1 MPTTTR
7 TMRSLVCSCLLACGC
22 GGGSD
27 PPPAVV
33 AEPATITALTY
44 NMFYGIATDIV
55 PQSTSAANLSGS
67 ISAVVGGVTL
77 TDFACRLE
85 GAAQL
90 IAAEQPD
97 VIALQEAVL
106 VAYAHELDDRSR
118 DRVIVDFLDT
128 LVRAIERQS
137 GVRYQALARDNAVVE
152 GALPSVGG
160 ARLIDRGAILVH
172 PRLGP
177 AALAGS
183 LTYATLEPASELVTN
198 GVGSVV
204 RGALHVQVAFSDG
217 ALDVYSTHLQSSGT
231 SSPSAPGVRLA
242 QAQELADW
250 IDQTRAPGG
259 LVLVLG
265 DLNDVPGSPM
275 YTTFVPPLTDTYGS
289 AGELPGLTA
298 YQDQSL
304 SAPTDTAS
312 VRIDYVLSSSPSVV
326 ESHRAFTSMVGPCN
340 LWVSDHFGV
349 QSTVRTAASPAPARS
364 WE

>member
-1 MPTTTR
+1 
-7 TMRSLVCSCLLACGC
+7 MRGLLCSCVLACGC
-22 GGGSD
+22 GGGGGD
-27 PPPAVV
+27 PPAVV
-33 AEPATITALTY
+33 AEPDTISALSY

-55 PQSTSAANLSGS
+55 SQSTSAANLSGS
-67 ISAVVGGVTL
+67 ISAVLGGVTL
-77 TDFACRLE
+77 TDFDCRIK
-85 GAAQL
+85 GAAAL
-90 IAAEQPD
+90 IAADPPD
-97 VIALQEAVL
+97 VIGLQEAVL

-118 DRVIVDFLDT
+118 DKVVVDFLDT
-128 LVRAIERQS
+128 LVRAIERQT
-137 GVRYQALARDNAVVE
+137 GVRYQAFARDNAVVE
-152 GALPSVGG
+152 GALPAVGG
-160 ARLIDRGAILVH
+160 ARLIDRGAILVS

-177 AALAGS
+177 AVLAGS

-204 RGALHVQVAFSDG
+204 RGALHVQVTFSDG
-217 ALDVYSTHLQSSGT
+217 TLDVYSTHLQSSGT

-242 QAQELADW
+242 QAQELAGW

-259 LVLVLG
+259 LVLLLG
-265 DLNDVPGSPM
+265 DLNDEPGSPM
-275 YTTFVPPLTDTYGS
+275 YTTLVPPLTDTYAS

-304 SAPTDTAS
+304 ANPADTAS

-326 ESHRAFTSMVGPCN
+326 ESRRAFTTTVGPCN

-349 QSTVRTAASPAPARS
+349 QSTVRTAASRRPARS